1 MAGPK
6 RKAWDGIEKPKK
18 PEKDKFVLRLPDGL
32 RDQIKDS
39 AKLNERSM
47 NAEMIYRLKETFKPA
62 MPTLESCDDDADKC
76 ETKYDE
82 YLLIKGAL

>member
-62 MPTLESCDDDADKC
+62 LESCDDDADKC